1 MKAYSLFS
9 GVGGFELGLEKAG
22 VDVLV
27 ATDIDSLAELNH
39 VKNWPEKPFIKSDI
53 RKIKG
58 KDLFEAAGKVAP
70 DLIFCGPPC
79 QGFSTLGDK
88 LSADP
93 RNVLFGELVR
103 IVKELEPTFILIEN
117 VKSFAT
123 MYHGQYREYVVR
135 IFGELGFTM
144 YYAILNAA
152 DYGVPQI
159 RQRVFFFGTRLHFP
173 FAFPSTTHGEKNDA
187 KPYETVGEWIM
198 DLADKGEEVPNHI
211 PLRHS
216 SRVIA
221 RYKLIPEGGRLPPL
235 EKLPE
240 EIRRKNF
247 GNTYKRLHREKPSLT
262 LVPGNNAF
270 PVHPVLDRSLTPR
283 EAARLQT
290 FPDSYIFYGN
300 RRRQCILVG
309 NAVPPLLAIQIGQ
322 SIIQHSHNRI
332 QVDLAEKPIEVDI
345 TNKSQEEIREG
356 RIIPISKLQDKT
368 TSDGFIDLFSGAGG
382 FTIGFSRGGW
392 KPLMCVDFDP
402 IITRTHR
409 HNFPSVPFL
418 QTDLS
423 EQENRRKIIQD
434 FNGEEVGLV
443 IGGPPCQGF
452 SIFGKRRFVNTRG
465 YDLHMDPRN
474 KLVFAFI
481 DIVKGIKPRWFV
493 MENVAGFV
501 NLDSGLFLRSVLK
514 EFASIGY
521 SNAEAQVINAADY
534 GIPQLRK
541 RLLIIGN
548 RTGNIIPWPKKKF
561 FVNPKDW
568 QDNYRTVGE
577 VIFDLM
583 DEDSYKRYPNHVPMK
598 HKPLLVERFK
608 YIKEGNKL
616 DVDNLP
622 EHLKRGYRTD
632 DVKNYSHVNKRLHS
646 EKPSFTIVPG
656 HNALPLH
663 PILDRALTVREAAR
677 IQTFTDDIEFKG
689 TRQEQCIQVGNAF
702 PPLLAELVANNMLKA
717 ETNKWFPG
725 QVPASAYYA
734 LVEKNNASKIYYGRL
749 ISEEDLEEN
758 NKSIQAELERKL

>member
-1 MKAYSLFS
+1 MKAYSLFA
-9 GVGGFELGLEKAG
+9 GVGGLDLGLEMAG
-22 VDVLV
+22 IDVLV
-27 ATDIDSLAELNH
+27 ATDIDSLAEKNH
-39 VKNWPEKPFIKSDI
+39 VKNWPKKPFIKSDI
-53 RKIKG
+53 RKIRG
-58 KDLFEAAGKVAP
+58 KDLYEAADRVAP

-93 RNVLFGELVR
+93 RNVLFGELAR
-103 IVKELEPTFILIEN
+103 IVKELEPKFILIEN
-117 VKSFAT
+117 VKAFAT

-135 IFGELGFTM
+135 IFSELGFTM
-144 YYAILNAA
+144 YYKILNAA
-152 DYGVPQI
+152 DYGVPQV
-159 RQRVFFFGTRLHFP
+159 RQRVFFFGTKLPFP
-173 FAFPSTTHGEKNDA
+173 FAFPLPTHGEKNTA
-187 KPYETVGEWIM
+187 KPYETAGKWIM

-270 PVHPVLDRSLTPR
+270 PIHPVLDRSLTPR

-290 FPDSYIFYGN
+290 FPDGFIFYGD
-300 RRRQCILVG
+300 RRSQCILVG
-309 NAVPPLLAIQIGQ
+309 NSVPPLLAKQIGQ
-322 SIIQHSHNRI
+322 SIIQHSQNKTPI
-332 QVDLAEKPIEVDI
+332 DLAGKSAQLDN
-345 TNKSQEEIREG
+345 TNKSQEQIREE
-356 RIIPISKLQDKT
+356 RIIPISKLQHKT
-368 TSDGFIDLFSGAGG
+368 ASDGFIDLFSGAGG

-392 KPLMCVDFDP
+392 KPLMSVDFDLVVS
-402 IITRTHR
+402 RTHR

-423 EQENRRKIIQD
+423 EEENRRKIIQN
-434 FNGEEVGLV
+434 FSGEEVGLV

-465 YDLHMDPRN
+465 YDPREDPRN
-474 KLVFAFI
+474 KLVLAFI

-534 GIPQLRK
+534 GIPQVRK

-548 RTGNIIPWPKKKF
+548 RTNHIIPWPKKKF
-561 FVNPKDW
+561 FINPKDW
-568 QDNYRTVGE
+568 QDSYRTVGE
-577 VIFDLM
+577 VISDLM
-583 DEDSYKRYPNHVPMK
+583 DEDSYTRYPNHVPMK

-608 YIKEGNKL
+608 YIQEGNKL
-616 DVDNLP
+616 DVDTLP
-622 EHLKRGYRTD
+622 EYLRKGYRTD
-632 DVKNYSHVNKRLHS
+632 NVKNYSHVNKRLHS

-663 PILDRALTVREAAR
+663 PTLDRALTVREAAR
-677 IQTFTDDIEFKG
+677 IQTFPDDIEFIG

-702 PPLLAELVANNMLKA
+702 PPLLAELIANNILKA
-717 ETNKWFPG
+717 ETNKWFPKK
-725 QVPASAYYA
+725 VPASAYYA
-734 LVEKNNASKIYYGRL
+734 LVEKNGSNNIYHGRL
-749 ISEEDLEEN
+749 LSEEDLEED
-758 NKSIQAELERKL
+758 NKSADLDRKL